1 MRTDIA
7 REPHLSHEA
16 QRTGL
21 DDEAALRDPPQR
33 LLASQVSSP
42 LVPFRRPGT
51 GSQPHFSPSA
61 DGAGDEFWT
70 FAVKL
75 FGTLRPAV
83 HTREA
88 VMQADDDTTGFT
100 ANPLPGTSVGGCLPG
115 VLGGGGMQNPQVRRF
130 SCPERCHVCTKFGRV
145 WTTWHP
151 SRMGLSTPSARQIL
165 SIHSADLEPGVGS
178 SVPVRSWRFHAK
190 RDRHTIPGP
199 AKVLACFSSCPAR
212 TE

>member
-42 LVPFRRPGT
+42 LVPLRRPGT

-88 VMQADDDTTGFT
+88 VMQADADTTGFT
-100 ANPLPGTSVGGCLPG
+100 ANPLPGISVGGCLPG
-115 VLGGGGMQNPQVRRF
+115 VLGGSGMQNPRSGGSHALNGATCARSSDASGPRGIRR
-130 SCPERCHVCTKFGRV
+130 G
-145 WTTWHP
+145 W
-151 SRMGLSTPSARQIL
+151 A
-165 SIHSADLEPGVGS
+165 
-178 SVPVRSWRFHAK
+178 
-190 RDRHTIPGP
+190 
-199 AKVLACFSSCPAR
+199 
-212 TE
+212 